1 MALAERLLTGLSLTV
16 LGMGLVFLLLVLLWG
31 LLTLM
36 LRLDREPS
44 PERAPWAGGMEIAPT
59 ANGTA
64 RPLPGSP
71 DPELVSAITV
81 AVLTHQSV
89 RRKQAAPIMRS
100 HWPGSLL
107 YASRWVAAG
116 RHQQIENWH
125 PRKH

>member
-1 MALAERLLTGLSLTV
+1 MALADGLFTGINLTV
-16 LGMGLVFLLLVLLWG
+16 LGMGLVFLLLAVLWG

-36 LRLDREPS
+36 LRLDRAPAPQADEAAAGVAGP
-44 PERAPWAGGMEIAPT
+44 PAAGAAEAGAIDPDLRAAVA
-59 ANGTA
+59 
-64 RPLPGSP
+64 
-71 DPELVSAITV
+71 V
-81 AVLTHQSV
+81 AVLLHQAV
-89 RRKQAAPIMRS
+89 LRKQAAPTMRS